1 MIELAEIAE
10 AAVEHFAEK
19 EAYKEIQPVG
29 EKNPEAARNFFDD
42 IFNKKSFRNEV
53 QEPKNPRQEVQD
65 GKTYYYDKNG
75 ELYRVDDELA
85 PDSKC
90 EIDAEYFSTYEERLN
105 QTPREDSDLGKWD
118 GERGESK
125 FIPNDQEIKAKL
137 AERGLEGIDYKDGIP
152 DFSEVSESTVEID
165 NMAENRAENFKKA
178 DEECAKRWN
187 EEQKG
192 GRTDW
197 TARDVSQ
204 WRKENGY
211 SWHERN
217 DMKTCDLIP
226 TKINAYFGHLGG
238 VSECRKRDE
247 VNYGGDFDE

>member
-1 MIELAEIAE
+1 
-10 AAVEHFAEK
+10 
-19 EAYKEIQPVG
+19 
-29 EKNPEAARNFFDD
+29 
-42 IFNKKSFRNEV
+42 
-53 QEPKNPRQEVQD
+53 
-65 GKTYYYDKNG
+65 
-75 ELYRVDDELA
+75 
-85 PDSKC
+85 
-90 EIDAEYFSTYEERLN
+90 
-105 QTPREDSDLGKWD
+105 
-118 GERGESK
+118 
-125 FIPNDQEIKAKL
+125 
-137 AERGLEGIDYKDGIP
+137 
-152 DFSEVSESTVEID
+152 
-165 NMAENRAENFKKA
+165 MAENRAENFKKA